1 MDWTGGVRRRFAAG
15 KNNALVQKQKA
26 HFAKERQS
34 QIQRPVESMSPMTVT
49 SATDEPSSPTKETHV
64 EGTHSSHRSAVTSS
78 EEEQL
83 LNSKRHELLA
93 HSDWLGLA
101 IVRPLQLEFSTA
113 VEKDRI
119 GKRRKIHKPAQRSKP
134 AVRPLLTPLFE
145 EAPAMRAPL
154 PIDEMHIKVGTDAF
168 ESQTQRSRISP
179 KHAATSM
186 RHSSVEFESISEESM
201 LLGDNY
207 EDLQPRIHGTAAS
220 TMLDESPIASQAT
233 TAEWTQWHRD
243 IKARGNL
250 DDHTDMEQVDEWVA
264 HLDFAMSDLSKVSL
278 PPTQDDGAMK
288 PFEGSALAR
297 TSSQSSMERPT
308 TKIGD
313 LGDPA
318 SGKRSDSES
327 SGMLMRQLLGI
338 QKFTS
343 SNASISAVRS
353 SSQHSL
359 TSELSP
365 RPILDTRVSLP
376 GESAK
381 FVSTPCGVGTQDPD
395 YTWHESWE
403 SIRESSAAQSPS
415 DWHFERDV
423 AHAPGQAHP
432 AEAIGIGS
440 EGRYKDSWRDFIIGS
455 NDGGSQSSDQP
466 NALGEDE
473 LDGLQYSNEV
483 FASSSLPVSGMGSS
497 DMATGGSSLQA
508 RRNTP
513 DRSLEREE
521 GSQWDVD
528 DDAPLSPPTC
538 ADTPDRR
545 IVNGDERRMGHAV
558 SARDKS
564 RYLPNI
570 HIANLR
576 HKQKTFIKPGR
587 LAHNLAG
594 EAHSKSLR
602 TPSLR
607 AKAGANAGAR
617 DVYDLPCSSDT
628 G

>member
-1 MDWTGGVRRRFAAG
+1 
-15 KNNALVQKQKA
+15 
-26 HFAKERQS
+26 
-34 QIQRPVESMSPMTVT
+34 
-49 SATDEPSSPTKETHV
+49 
-64 EGTHSSHRSAVTSS
+64 
-78 EEEQL
+78 
-83 LNSKRHELLA
+83 
-93 HSDWLGLA
+93 
-101 IVRPLQLEFSTA
+101 
-113 VEKDRI
+113 
-119 GKRRKIHKPAQRSKP
+119 
-134 AVRPLLTPLFE
+134 
-145 EAPAMRAPL
+145 
-154 PIDEMHIKVGTDAF
+154 
-168 ESQTQRSRISP
+168 
-179 KHAATSM
+179 
-186 RHSSVEFESISEESM
+186 
-201 LLGDNY
+201 
-207 EDLQPRIHGTAAS
+207 
-220 TMLDESPIASQAT
+220 MLDESPIASQAT

-318 SGKRSDSES
+318 SG
-327 SGMLMRQLLGI
+327 I

-365 RPILDTRVSLP
+365 RPILDTR
-376 GESAK
+376 
-381 FVSTPCGVGTQDPD
+381 DPD